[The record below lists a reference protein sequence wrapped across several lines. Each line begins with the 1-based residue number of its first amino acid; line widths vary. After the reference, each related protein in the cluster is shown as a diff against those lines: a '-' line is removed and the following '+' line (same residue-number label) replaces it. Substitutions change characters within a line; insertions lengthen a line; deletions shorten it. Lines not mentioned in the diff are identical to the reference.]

1 MELKDKLVSLR
12 KKSGLSQALL
22 AEKLAVSRQTVSNW
36 ELGEILPSTDNLV
49 RLSKLYGVSLDYLVS
64 DDVEHPA
71 VAVAVAERPGEQ
83 IMEAPGGRP
92 FSPGSSSSLPS
103 LWSSPFCTLSSPWD
117 TARAWRTPP
126 RPIPFTRRCW
136 VKMILKIP
144 AAWSAGN
151 YLNY

>member
-83 IMEAPGGRP
+83 IMESPRLKTVLTGVVIVFAFALVLALLYLVFSMGYGKGVEDAAPSYPVHTAVLGEDD
-92 FSPGSSSSLPS
+92 FEDPGSLVG
-103 LWSSPFCTLSSPWD
+103 W
-117 TARAWRTPP
+117 
-126 RPIPFTRRCW
+126 
-136 VKMILKIP
+136 
-144 AAWSAGN
+144 
-151 YLNY
+151 

>member
-1 MELKDKLVSLR
+1 MKDKLVSLR

-83 IMEAPGGRP
+83 IMESPRRN
-92 FSPGSSSSLPS
+92 FSL
-103 LWSSPFCTLSSPWD
+103 
-117 TARAWRTPP
+117 
-126 RPIPFTRRCW
+126 
-136 VKMILKIP
+136 
-144 AAWSAGN
+144 
-151 YLNY
+151 